1 MLNRYLFLDID
12 GVLNSERSV
21 AAHGRLTH
29 SGRVKHDMLIGHT
42 PEPMWDDLAVML
54 LRTAQAAIGF
64 KIVISSTWRITFS
77 LADFHTVFD
86 LYGWDTRDIITGKT
100 GTENGPRGQ
109 QIKNWLDTHG
119 KFPYQYCIIDDDSDM
134 LEHQQPFFVKT
145 RFENGLSYECFV
157 EIFEVFGTPYSQ
169 VGTFGLSDK

>member
-1 MLNRYLFLDID
+1 MNRYLFLDID

-29 SGRVKHDMLIGHT
+29 SGLVKHDMLLGNT
-42 PEPMWDDLAVML
+42 PDPMWDHLAVML

-77 LADFHTVFD
+77 LADFHAVFD
-86 LYGWDTRDIITGKT
+86 LYGWDTRDIIIGKT

-134 LEHQQPFFVKT
+134 LEYQQPFFVET

-157 EIFEVFGTPYSQ
+157 EIFHVFGIPYSQ
-169 VGTFGLSDK
+169 VGTLGLSDK